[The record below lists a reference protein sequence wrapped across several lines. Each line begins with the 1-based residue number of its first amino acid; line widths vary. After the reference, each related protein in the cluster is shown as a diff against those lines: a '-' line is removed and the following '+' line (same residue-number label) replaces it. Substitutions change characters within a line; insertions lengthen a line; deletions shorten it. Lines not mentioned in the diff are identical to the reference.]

1 MIENITGLRRD
12 NLHRIL
18 IRACQRRFH
27 PRQTSK
33 DIGNQLLVRLRAGG
47 LQEVAVHLLTWGG
60 DTRFDQPDE
69 AHAVIHERVLLS
81 LGSV

>member
-1 MIENITGLRRD
+1 MNENITGLRRD

-27 PRQTSK
+27 PRHRY
-33 DIGNQLLVRLRAGG
+33 QLLIRLRAGG
-47 LQEVAVHLLTWGG
+47 LQEVADDLLTWGG
-60 DTRFDQPDE
+60 DTRIDQPDE
-69 AHAVIHERVLLS
+69 AYAVIHERVLLS